1 MQPIARLA
9 TRLALLGASLPAA
22 AASTVNLPAWVCSV
36 PDTLLRSG
44 FQAGEQV
51 PHEPSNG
58 TVGAYPGAMTRNFAI
73 AGLGTGTQQVYVY
86 VPSTYTPARDWPLVL
101 ALHGAGGPGTAAA
114 AAAAARDEWA
124 TIAESFGFI
133 VAAPAGS
140 GSSGGWI
147 APYAPGSGPSDY
159 DLIAAVRDTLLAEY
173 NINRARS
180 YVWGYSAGGQVAHDL
195 AQNAWNGFGASSLA
209 AYAVSAGVL
218 HGVTCDVNHPEL
230 YLRPAC
236 APLLAGQPRR
246 IPVQLHIGNSDPLL
260 GEVQADRDRFTNAG
274 WVLGDN
280 LVYAIFVG
288 GHTYAGMLATR
299 VWPKLCP
306 YALAP

>member
-1 MQPIARLA
+1 MHAIARLA

-44 FQAGEQV
+44 FQSGEWV
-51 PHEPSNG
+51 PHDPSNG
-58 TVGAYPGAMTRNFAI
+58 AGGAYPGAMTRNFAI

-101 ALHGAGGPGTAAA
+101 TLHGAGSPSTAAA

-124 TIAESFGFI
+124 AIAESFGFI

-140 GSSGGWI
+140 GSSGGLI

-159 DLIAAVRDTLLAEY
+159 DLIAAVRDTLLSEY
-173 NINRARS
+173 NVNRARS

-218 HGVTCDVNHPEL
+218 HGVTCDVSHPEL

-260 GEVQADRDRFTNAG
+260 GEVQADRDRFVNAG
-274 WVLGDN
+274 
-280 LVYAIFVG
+280 
-288 GHTYAGMLATR
+288 
-299 VWPKLCP
+299 
-306 YALAP
+306 

>member
-1 MQPIARLA
+1 
-9 TRLALLGASLPAA
+9 
-22 AASTVNLPAWVCSV
+22 
-36 PDTLLRSG
+36 
-44 FQAGEQV
+44 
-51 PHEPSNG
+51 
-58 TVGAYPGAMTRNFAI
+58 MTRNFAI

-180 YVWGYSAGGQVAHDL
+180 YVWGYLPEARLRTIWHRTPGTAL
-195 AQNAWNGFGASSLA
+195 A
-209 AYAVSAGVL
+209 
-218 HGVTCDVNHPEL
+218 
-230 YLRPAC
+230 RPA
-236 APLLAGQPRR
+236 
-246 IPVQLHIGNSDPLL
+246 
-260 GEVQADRDRFTNAG
+260 
-274 WVLGDN
+274 
-280 LVYAIFVG
+280 
-288 GHTYAGMLATR
+288 
-299 VWPKLCP
+299 WPPTLSARESCM
-306 YALAP
+306 A